1 MQRRGVLME
10 EPHNHVV
17 ILGGGTAG
25 WLTACLIAAEHGAAV
40 SVTVVESPD
49 IPIIGVGEGT
59 WPSMRTT
66 LQKIGISE
74 RDLIRHCDASFKQGT
89 EFIGWVS
96 EHAPNRY
103 YHPFSLPADYASLN
117 LAEHWLASELQ
128 QDFCSAVTPQAEII
142 RSSRAPKSLDV
153 PEYAFQ
159 LNYGYHFDAAK
170 LSELLS
176 QHAVQRL
183 GVRHIPANLREVAL
197 SENGAIRVLKLDR
210 GDPISA
216 DMYVDCSGQRS
227 LLLGGALGVSTVS
240 MADILPNDRAIVT
253 QVPYT
258 HPDEEIASATRSSA
272 QSSGWIWDIGLQ
284 SRRGV
289 GYVHSS
295 AYISEDEAHEVLGAY
310 LEATQAPVALADLKF
325 RSIPFSPERREVAW
339 RRNCVAIGLS
349 AGFIEPLEASSI
361 ALIEQAASRLCRVL
375 PICEETL
382 EQEAKRFNEQMS
394 RQWRQVEEFLQLHY
408 VLSQRD
414 SDYWRDVRASEALL
428 PSLKSNLQS
437 WERHSVWHDDAPR
450 YDELFPSASY
460 QYVLYGMA
468 GRYHKPS
475 AHRRSFQNQRSQA
488 DKALHEVRQRTR
500 NLMNL
505 PGNRALLNALRTDEA
520 LSPREIVR

>member
-1 MQRRGVLME
+1 MLMLKSV
-10 EPHNHVV
+10 NHVV

-25 WLTACLIAAEHGAAV
+25 WLTASLIAAEHGDAV

-66 LQKIGISE
+66 LQKIGIHE

-89 EFIGWVS
+89 EFIDWVS
-96 EHAPNRY
+96 EREPNRY
-103 YHPFSLPADYASLN
+103 YHPFSLPADYATLN

-142 RSSRAPKSLDV
+142 RSSLAPKSLDV

-176 QHAVQRL
+176 EHALQKL
-183 GVRHIPANLREVAL
+183 GVFHIFANLQEVVLA
-197 SENGAIRVLKLDR
+197 ENGAIEALKLDR
-210 GDPISA
+210 GDLLSA
-216 DMYVDCSGQRS
+216 DIYVDCSGQRS
-227 LLLGGALGVSTVS
+227 LLLGEALGVPALS
-240 MADILPNDRAIVT
+240 MAEILPNDRAIAT
-253 QVPYT
+253 QVPYAY
-258 HPDEEIASATRSSA
+258 PEEEIASATRSSA
-272 QSSGWIWDIGLQ
+272 QSCGWIWDIGLQ

-295 AYISEDEAHEVLGAY
+295 VYISEDEAHEVLSSY
-310 LEATQAPVALADLKF
+310 LKATQEQVKLADLTF
-325 RSIPFSPERREVAW
+325 RSIPFTPERREVAW
-339 RRNCVAIGLS
+339 FRNCVAIGLS

-361 ALIEQAASRLCRVL
+361 ALIEQAASRLCALL
-375 PICEETL
+375 PICAGSL
-382 EQEAKRFNEQMS
+382 EREAQRFNEQMT

-408 VLSQRD
+408 ALSQRD
-414 SDYWRDVRASEALL
+414 SDYWRDVRASEGLL
-428 PSLKSNLQS
+428 PSLKEKLES
-437 WERHSVWHDDAPR
+437 WDRHPVWHEDAPR

-468 GRYHKPS
+468 GRYLRPS
-475 AHRRSFQNQRSQA
+475 THRHSFQKQRPQA
-488 DKALHEVRQRTR
+488 DKALHEVRQKTR
-500 NLMNL
+500 NLMSL

-520 LSPREIVR
+520 RLPRESMR